1 MVAGFFWLGYFTS
14 RVEFVELLLIYSI
27 LFLSLGLFYRF
38 FSQKWFSIFLLGAI
52 IRFCLLF
59 AIPSLS
65 DDYGRFLWDGELVKM
80 GQNPYLETP
89 KGFIEGQPEK
99 GSAYLE
105 NLFEQLNSPDY
116 FSVYP
121 PSNQLIFWLAAKIA
135 KGDTENGIVGL
146 RLILI
151 LVEFGLF
158 FLLLSVFKNFG
169 IPLRKL
175 TLYWLNPLVIMELTL
190 NLHFEGIV
198 LFFLFA
204 CLFLLQKNLMLLSG
218 ATWGMAIG
226 AKLLPL
232 MLIPSLF
239 SLRKTQKSI
248 WFWLGAGVACL
259 IAFGPLLIENSWVN
273 FAESLKLYQ
282 GKFEFNASVYYL
294 LREIGFWIQGYNTIA
309 TLTKTLSIVVFVAI
323 IWITWKRKAQTVQ
336 GLSDLWV
343 SIFLIYLLFQPV
355 VHPWYIIPALG
366 LSLLNRSSVFLLW
379 SFTCIFSYQ
388 AYQNPSFTESF
399 WMLFLEYLP
408 LFCLIF
414 IEIKHQHFPWK
425 ERVTI

>member
-14 RVEFVELLLIYSI
+14 RIEFVELLLVYSS
-27 LFLSLGLFYRF
+27 LFFSLGLFYRF
-38 FSQKWFSIFLLGAI
+38 FSQKWVSIFLLGAL
-52 IRFCLLF
+52 IRISLLF

-89 KGFIEGQPEK
+89 KGFIENQPERA
-99 GSAYLE
+99 SAYLE
-105 NLFEQLNSPDY
+105 NLFDQLNSPDY

-121 PSNQLIFWLAAKIA
+121 PSNQLIFWLTAKIA
-135 KGDTENGIVGL
+135 KGDINNGIIGL

-151 LVEFGLF
+151 MVELGLF
-158 FLLLSVFKNFG
+158 FLILAVFKAFG

-175 TLYWLNPLVIMELTL
+175 TLYWLNPLVILELTV
-190 NLHFEGIV
+190 NLHFEGFV

-204 CLFLLQKNLMLLSG
+204 CLLLLQKNLMLLSG
-218 ATWGMAIG
+218 ASWGMAIG

-232 MLIPSLF
+232 ILIPSFF

-248 WFWLGAGVACL
+248 WFWIGAGVACL
-259 IAFGPLLIENSWVN
+259 FAFGSLLIESSWVN

-309 TLTKTLSIVVFVAI
+309 TLTKALSIVVFVAI
-323 IWITWKRKAQTVQ
+323 IWITWKKKPQSVQ
-336 GLSDLWV
+336 ELSGLWV
-343 SIFLIYLLFQPV
+343 SIFLIYLLFQPI

-379 SFTCIFSYQ
+379 SFTSIFSYQ
-388 AYQNPSFTESF
+388 AYQNPSFTENF
-399 WMLFLEYLP
+399 WMLLLEYLP
-408 LFCLIF
+408 LFSLIF
-414 IEIKHQHFPWK
+414 IEIKPQYFPWK
-425 ERVTI
+425 ERATT